1 MSETTPAGQPV
12 PLRALLLDDDPF
24 MLEMLHAMFDEL
36 GSFEVTRESDA
47 RRALRLLP
55 SNPPDLLVCD
65 LSLPGMDGI
74 EFMQAAARSGFPGAV
89 LLLSGLDR
97 GVLFAA
103 ERLASAHGLRV
114 LGSYGKPLTFDTLR
128 SAVAPLMA
136 AHAGGLASQPR
147 Q

>member
-1 MSETTPAGQPV
+1 MSETIPAGQPP

-36 GSFEVTRESDA
+36 GCFEVTRASDA

-55 SNPPDLLVCD
+55 ADPPDLLVCD
-65 LSLPGMDGI
+65 LSLPDMDGI
-74 EFMQAAARSGFPGAV
+74 EFMQAAARGGFPGAV

-97 GVLFAA
+97 GVRFAA

-114 LGSYGKPLTFDTLR
+114 LGSYGKPLAFDTLR
-128 SAVAPLMA
+128 TAVAPLIA
-136 AHAGGLASQPR
+136 ARAAAPGSQPG